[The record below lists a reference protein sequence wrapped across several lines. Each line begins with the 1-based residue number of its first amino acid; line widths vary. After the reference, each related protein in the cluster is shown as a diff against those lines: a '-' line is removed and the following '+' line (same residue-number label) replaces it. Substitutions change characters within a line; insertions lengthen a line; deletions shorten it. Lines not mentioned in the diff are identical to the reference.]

1 MPDSRIIF
9 VSLQWIR
16 TTSKDNKIM
25 EQSPKTTGRMELAQR
40 YFPNI
45 LPHSAWKKFKSLLEE
60 EPSLCRLSTQRR
72 RTYTP
77 AEVNKIYQYLGEP

>member
-1 MPDSRIIF
+1 
-9 VSLQWIR
+9 
-16 TTSKDNKIM
+16 M

-60 EPSLCRLSTQRR
+60 EPS
-72 RTYTP
+72 YTP
-77 AEVNKIYQYLGEP
+77 AEVNKIYQHLGEP

>member
-1 MPDSRIIF
+1 
-9 VSLQWIR
+9 
-16 TTSKDNKIM
+16 M

-40 YFPNI
+40 YF
-45 LPHSAWKKFKSLLEE
+45 KFKSLLEE